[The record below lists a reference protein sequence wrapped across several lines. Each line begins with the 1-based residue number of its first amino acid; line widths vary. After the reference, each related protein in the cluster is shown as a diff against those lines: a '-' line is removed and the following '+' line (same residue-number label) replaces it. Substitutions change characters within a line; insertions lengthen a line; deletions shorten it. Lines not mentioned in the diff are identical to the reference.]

1 MAKNSK
7 ISIINDIK
15 KYSLITKNEYELDFT
30 IIEEYNFM
38 KCLGI
43 I

>member
-1 MAKNSK
+1 MRYGSHASN
-7 ISIINDIK
+7 
-15 KYSLITKNEYELDFT
+15 LNEYELDFA